1 MRFLPY
7 LYVYFVLIALVFSSC
22 SSDEASADNED
33 MTNVPFTRDVSIDT
47 CLVIINELTDF
58 CDWKKVFETMDGLR
72 STYGIEVVELFQGS
86 PDTNLTVSL
95 NNISSL
101 EGADEFINSDKL
113 NSSMNNVSFEEATKL
128 HFLDQQLEYTLETN
142 DTLTMYM
149 TFKTLSYKR
158 WEKAFL
164 DDYREDPNR
173 DFEVVRV
180 FRGVDEPNHVHMI
193 FKVNDPEYIE
203 KSEQNNAFKMKMLA
217 AGVVSYPVTYK
228 LRDVKI

>member
-86 PDTNLTVSL
+86 QDTNLTVSL

-113 NSSMNNVSFEEATKL
+113 NSSMNNVSFEDATKL

-203 KSEQNNAFKMKMLA
+203 KAEQNNAFKMKMLA

>member
-1 MRFLPY
+1 
-7 LYVYFVLIALVFSSC
+7 
-22 SSDEASADNED
+22 
-33 MTNVPFTRDVSIDT
+33 
-47 CLVIINELTDF
+47 
-58 CDWKKVFETMDGLR
+58 
-72 STYGIEVVELFQGS
+72 
-86 PDTNLTVSL
+86 
-95 NNISSL
+95 
-101 EGADEFINSDKL
+101 
-113 NSSMNNVSFEEATKL
+113 
-128 HFLDQQLEYTLETN
+128 
-142 DTLTMYM
+142 LTMYM

>member
-86 PDTNLTVSL
+86 QDTNLTVSL

-113 NSSMNNVSFEEATKL
+113 NSSMNNVSFEDATKL

>member
-86 PDTNLTVSL
+86 QDTNLTVSL

-113 NSSMNNVSFEEATKL
+113 NSSMNNVSFEDATKL

-164 DDYREDPNR
+164 DDYRDDPNR

>member
-86 PDTNLTVSL
+86 QDTNLTVSL

-101 EGADEFINSDKL
+101 EGADEFSNSDKL
-113 NSSMNNVSFEEATKL
+113 NSSMNNVSFEDATKL